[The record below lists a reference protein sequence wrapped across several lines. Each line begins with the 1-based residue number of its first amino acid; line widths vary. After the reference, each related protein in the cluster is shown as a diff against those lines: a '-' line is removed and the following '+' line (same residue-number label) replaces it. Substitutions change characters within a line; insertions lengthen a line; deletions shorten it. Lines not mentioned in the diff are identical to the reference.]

1 MLLKGLTALKT
12 HRKTCMVRCSFN
24 KATSYSPRARCLA
37 IKETFPVL
45 VLFFLSD
52 NVNVSSYLYI
62 YTWFSIGLSQRF
74 TDFTYFLPL
83 FIIRFLRYS
92 NFPFI
97 VILIN
102 RTCFFIYFCL
112 CCSLKCRKTRYG
124 LLSHTLNSFFF
135 IQTKQ
140 MVRLSFS
147 FYFSLT

>member
-12 HRKTCMVRCSFN
+12 HSKMCMVRCSFN
-24 KATSYSPRARCLA
+24 KATSYNPRAHCLA

-62 YTWFSIGLSQRF
+62 YTSFSIGLSQMF
-74 TDFTYFLPL
+74 TDFTYLLPL
-83 FIIRFLRYS
+83 FIISFLRYS
-92 NFPFI
+92 NFTFI

-124 LLSHTLNSFFF
+124 LLNHTLNSFFLY
-135 IQTKQ
+135 K
-140 MVRLSFS
+140 LSRW
-147 FYFSLT
+147 